1 MPCRENTLNAG
12 SPRCRSPAL
21 AVPRCGDSSRLQAT
35 VLRMPGTISGT
46 SAATRAKPLPG
57 VLVLATSQA
66 SRKPITVQTIAVAPA

>member
-12 SPRCRSPAL
+12 SPMPRSATFP
-21 AVPRCGDSSRLQAT
+21 VPRCGDSSRLQAT

-46 SAATRAKPLPG
+46 RAATRAKPLPG
-57 VLVLATSQA
+57 VLVRATSQA